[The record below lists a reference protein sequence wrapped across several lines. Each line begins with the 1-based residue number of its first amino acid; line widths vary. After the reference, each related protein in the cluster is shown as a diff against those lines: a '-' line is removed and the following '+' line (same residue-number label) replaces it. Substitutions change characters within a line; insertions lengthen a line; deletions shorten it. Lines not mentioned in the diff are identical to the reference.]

1 MSKPRLALALAAAV
15 LSIPAAA
22 AAERPDYR
30 ADGSVALGDRVFPSR
45 EAYFR
50 SAEFRGRGARCG
62 ANRPDGVA
70 ALVSPGDCTFQGTTI
85 NPDYDDDGVLVIQV
99 VFHVIKR
106 TDGTGDLSPEMLQ
119 SQIDILNEDFNALA
133 GTPGGQ
139 GTNGRFQFVLAR
151 FDPDGEPTTGIE
163 VITHNDWFTDNG
175 GTTMQRELAWDPTR
189 YLNIY
194 TNDAGGYLGYATLP
208 QGSAGS
214 FDDGVVLLWE
224 AVGRN
229 SPAVPYDQGRTATHE
244 VGHYLGLFHTFDG
257 GCGRASS
264 PYTTGDLLA
273 DTVAEAEEQYG
284 CTPSASSCGGGMNP
298 IENYM
303 DYTDDTCMTRFTPEQ
318 INRMRC
324 GVVNYRNVNTAPTAG
339 FSFVAEER
347 TVTFTS
353 ASSDAETPEM
363 LQHAWSFGDGET
375 STEANPVHAYA
386 ADGTYQVTLE
396 VVDLGSGTATV
407 TQAVMVAATAP
418 VGPDGGGGGDDG
430 MGGDLGGGCCD
441 TRGRGAGG
449 TTTALACGL
458 VLALLLTRSRRMRR
472 SR

>member
-1 MSKPRLALALAAAV
+1 MPKPRLALALVAAV
-15 LSIPAAA
+15 LSIPAVAA
-22 AAERPDYR
+22 AQRPDYR
-30 ADGSVALGDRVFPSR
+30 ADGSVTLGDRVFPTR

-50 SAEFRGRGARCG
+50 SPEFRARGARCG
-62 ANRPDGVA
+62 AQHLDGVT
-70 ALVSPGDCTFQGTTI
+70 ALVSPEDCTFQRTTI
-85 NPDYDDDGVLVIQV
+85 NPDYDDERVLVIQV
-99 VFHVIKR
+99 VFHVIKKA
-106 TDGTGDLSPEMLQ
+106 DGTGDLSPEMLR

-133 GTPGGQ
+133 GTPGAQ

-151 FDPDGEPTTGIE
+151 FDPAGQPTTGIN
-163 VITHNDWFTDNG
+163 VITNDDWFVDNG
-175 GTTMQRELAWDPTR
+175 GTTMQRQLNWDPNR

-229 SPAVPYDQGRTATHE
+229 SPAAPYDQGRTATHE

-257 GCGRASS
+257 GCGRANA

-284 CTPSASSCGGGMNP
+284 CTPSVSSCGGGMNP

-303 DYTDDTCMTRFTPEQ
+303 DYTDDTCMTKFTPEQ

-324 GVVNYRNVNTAPTAG
+324 GVVNYRFVNTAPTAG
-339 FSFVAEER
+339 FSFVADAR

-353 ASSDAETPEM
+353 SATDAETPAM
-363 LQHAWSFGDGET
+363 LQYTWSFGDGET
-375 STEANPVHAYA
+375 STDANPVHAYA

-396 VVDLGSGTATV
+396 VVDPGSGTATV
-407 TQAVMVAATAP
+407 TQAVMVAAQGP
-418 VGPDGGGGGDDG
+418 GGPDGGGGGDDDG
-430 MGGDLGGGCCD
+430 MGGDDVGGCCD
-441 TRGRGAGG
+441 SGSGRGA
-449 TTTALACGL
+449 TTALAGGL
-458 VLALLLTRSRRMRR
+458 ALALLLSRRRR
-472 SR
+472 IA